1 MQPNGLK
8 YYVMSLSGYMK
19 PRNRQVWNDE
29 LMFSRDAAYEIIH
42 DHETTITKFRDLV
55 SKFQEQNS
63 DLRHQLEKE
72 AKDPASGAESAALHA
87 AEIIDFKKVSVPG

>member
-1 MQPNGLK
+1 
-8 YYVMSLSGYMK
+8 MSLSGYMK